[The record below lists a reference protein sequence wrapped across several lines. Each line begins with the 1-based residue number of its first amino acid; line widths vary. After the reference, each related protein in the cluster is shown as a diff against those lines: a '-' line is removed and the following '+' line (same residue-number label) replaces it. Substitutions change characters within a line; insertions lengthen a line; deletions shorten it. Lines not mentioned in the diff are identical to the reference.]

1 MILPQ
6 ITSLKNLKG
15 KRIILRLSLNVPVS
29 RGTIL
34 NDFRL
39 KRVLPTL
46 DFLRVSGA
54 KTIVVSHFDYDTKKQ
69 SGLKQVARYIN
80 RFIPLGYVPVRGK
93 LPPHSLFENMKEGG
107 IFLLGNI
114 RNIVGEETNDIGFAR
129 ELASYGD
136 IFVNEDFAVSHRAH
150 ASVVGLPKYLPSFIG
165 PVFAEEVKELEKV
178 FQPKHPFVFIL
189 GGAKFET
196 KLPLVKKFLPLV
208 DQVFIVGALS
218 NSFFKEL
225 GYNVGKSLTDSKILG
240 LKTLANN
247 SKIILPSDVI
257 VVSRGKVSTKL
268 PTLLS
273 PNDRIVDV
281 GPETVS
287 EIIEA
292 TKKTKFILWNGPLG
306 KFEAGFIKPTEQIA
320 EAIAKTRCYSIVGG
334 GDSVSAI
341 EHLGLL
347 DKFSF
352 VSTGGGAMLEF
363 LAKGTLPG
371 IEAILKSRN

>member
-1 MILPQ
+1 
-6 ITSLKNLKG
+6 
-15 KRIILRLSLNVPVS
+15 
-29 RGTIL
+29 
-34 NDFRL
+34 
-39 KRVLPTL
+39 
-46 DFLRVSGA
+46 
-54 KTIVVSHFDYDTKKQ
+54 
-69 SGLKQVARYIN
+69 
-80 RFIPLGYVPVRGK
+80 
-93 LPPHSLFENMKEGG
+93 
-107 IFLLGNI
+107 
-114 RNIVGEETNDIGFAR
+114 
-129 ELASYGD
+129 
-136 IFVNEDFAVSHRAH
+136 
-150 ASVVGLPKYLPSFIG
+150 
-165 PVFAEEVKELEKV
+165 
-178 FQPKHPFVFIL
+178 
-189 GGAKFET
+189 
-196 KLPLVKKFLPLV
+196 
-208 DQVFIVGALS
+208 
-218 NSFFKEL
+218 
-225 GYNVGKSLTDSKILG
+225 
-240 LKTLANN
+240 LANN

-352 VSTGGGAMLEF
+352 VSTGGGAMMEF
-363 LAKGTLPG
+363 LSGEELPG
-371 IEAILKSRN
+371 IKALS